1 MPHKD
6 VPLRPVKLAFD
17 PVGSDTLG
25 VPSLDFASL
34 FREEN
39 VPEDAPLVLNPEEMG
54 VPWNTSLPWTRQSKF
69 WAYAETAGYDLV
81 NRISLD
87 KASERGTLPMELMD
101 ERRKWKIDELV
112 EDALSCCVYLYPTSS
127 PTRLALL
134 TQSVLLLFLHD
145 DVIERGATQNE
156 TTVVDEFLS
165 MAPKNKHLKQFWAE
179 VLECDPV
186 LGPDL
191 LYAIHAFVRDGRV
204 KSPFKQ
210 DHYATLSDYMIY
222 RRNDV
227 GKTFMIAA
235 IRFGSGVHQT
245 REELAP
251 FDELADLY
259 VRHSILINDLY
270 SYDKEVHEVKTIN
283 ASIVNAVAV
292 TEQLLSVSPDLAK
305 NITRN
310 ITFDME
316 KEFYGMCEKFMHSP
330 DINDRQRVFITALF
344 DALTGNIFHS
354 ATLSRYVRHGE
365 RPLPCKC

>member
-25 VPSLDFASL
+25 VPDLDFASL
-34 FREEN
+34 FREEK
-39 VPEDAPLVLNPEEMG
+39 VKEDDPLVLNPQDMG
-54 VPWNTSLPWTRQSKF
+54 VPWNTSLPWTRQSKH
-69 WAYAETAGYDLV
+69 WAYAEAEGYDLC
-81 NRISLD
+81 NAISLD

-127 PTRLALL
+127 PKRLALL

-145 DVIERGATQNE
+145 DVIERGDTQND

-165 MAPKNKHLKQFWAE
+165 MAPKNRHLKKFWKE
-179 VLECDPV
+179 VLECDPI

-191 LYAIHAFVRDGRV
+191 LYAIHVFVRDGRV

-210 DHYATLSDYMIY
+210 DKYATLADYMLY

-235 IRFGSGVHQT
+235 IRFGCGVHQT

-251 FDELADLY
+251 LDEIADLY

-270 SYDKEVHEVKTIN
+270 SYDKEVHEVKTIH

-292 TEQLLSVSPDLAK
+292 TEDLLSVSPNLAK
-305 NITRN
+305 TITRQ
-310 ITFDME
+310 ISFDME
-316 KEFYGMCEKFMHSP
+316 KEFYDMCEKFMLSP
-330 DINDRQRVFITALF
+330 SINDRQRAFITGLF

-365 RPLPCKC
+365 NPLPCKC